1 MMLRHAS
8 SVVAVSG
15 LLLAVACT
23 KEGADKAAPRASSSA
38 LAPVSVP
45 APVASVAPTSSNAPG
60 KAKKPNT
67 EKKPLTEAE
76 RAQYKA
82 YHAAL
87 AQGRKST
94 LAKDYPAAI
103 KAFDAA
109 LAQKEGD
116 PRALSE
122 RGYARLLGKDWKA
135 AREDLDKSAQ
145 GTKDNKLLATIWYN
159 QGLISDALGESASA
173 QLYFARSNAL
183 NPTKAAQSKLDGK
196 SKCSARLD
204 RTEKPGTLASSWTE
218 AFSQMVDDLKKRGGE
233 DPGLQFKTDI
243 EVKRTICESDC
254 TGSGPWVV
262 QIGGALTGE
271 RFVVATAAGSKL
283 AVHALPEF
291 SFGICGGELSH
302 EVTTGALLRV
312 RTQTTSF
319 IRGYVKEVKG
329 AMVPCD
335 DGDAA
340 ETCFGACAGGLT
352 SEDYAFIDLGK
363 NARVLLVSTDDNESG
378 APVATVRE
386 TGGTVSVTGG
396 GCTESIKVK

>member
-1 MMLRHAS
+1 
-8 SVVAVSG
+8 
-15 LLLAVACT
+15 VACT
-23 KEGADKAAPRASSSA
+23 KDGNDKAAPKASASA
-38 LAPVSVP
+38 AVALSASP
-45 APVASVAPTSSNAPG
+45 APVASAAPASSNAPG

-67 EKKPLTEAE
+67 DKKPLTDAE
-76 RAQYKA
+76 RAQFKA

-87 AQGRKST
+87 AQGRKAT
-94 LAKDYPAAI
+94 LAKDYAGAV

-122 RGYARLLGKDWKA
+122 RGYARLLAKDWKA

-159 QGLISDALGESASA
+159 QGLISDALGEAASA

-196 SKCSARLD
+196 SKCSARID

-218 AFSQMVDDLKKRGGE
+218 AFAQMVDDLKKRGGE
-233 DPGLQFKTDI
+233 DPGLQFKSDA
-243 EVKRTICESDC
+243 EVKRTICENEC
-254 TGSGPWVV
+254 AGAGPWVV
-262 QIGGALTGE
+262 QIGGALMGE
-271 RFVVATAAGSKL
+271 RFVVAGAPGGKL

-291 SFGICGGELSH
+291 AFGICGGELSH

-329 AMVPCD
+329 TMVPCD
-335 DGDAA
+335 DNDPA
-340 ETCFGACAGGLT
+340 ESCFGACAGGLT

-363 NARVLLVSTDDNESG
+363 NARVLLVSTDENENG
-378 APVATVRE
+378 TPVASVRE
-386 TGGTVSVTGG
+386 TGGNVSVTGG